1 MKKLKFL
8 TQGRLAVAIVVM
20 VLAID
25 QLIKIAVKTNM
36 FLYERIHIADWFY
49 IYFTENNGMAFGM
62 EIFAKLFLT
71 LFRIVAVILISGYLY
86 RIVHQSHRY
95 QTGYIVCLSF
105 ILAGAIGN
113 IIDCVFYGEVFSASL
128 PDQVAQ
134 WVPVGEGYSSWLH
147 GKVVDM
153 FYFPII
159 DTYWP
164 YWMPMVGGDRFI
176 FFSPIF
182 NFADAAISC
191 GIVALLLFYSSS
203 LSGEGREKNPPQEK
217 GGRS

>member
-1 MKKLKFL
+1 MKKFL
-8 TQGRLAVAIVVM
+8 TKGYLSAFIVIAVLV
-20 VLAID
+20 ID
-25 QLIKIAVKTNM
+25 QIIKIWVKTNM
-36 FLYERIHIADWFY
+36 FWHESIKITDWFY

-62 EIFAKLFLT
+62 EIFNKFFLT
-71 LFRIVAVILISGYLY
+71 GFRIMAAIAIAYLLVQY
-86 RIVHQSHRY
+86 VKKNY
-95 QTGYIVCLSF
+95 KTGFLVCVSL

-113 IIDCVFYGEVFSASL
+113 IIDCVFYGEIFSESTNSL
-128 PDQVAQ
+128 LATF
-134 WVPVGEGYSSWLH
+134 VPIGEGYSEWFF

-164 YWMPMVGGDRFI
+164 TWMPLVGGEHFI

-191 GIVALLLFYSSS
+191 GIIALILFYGKY
-203 LSGEGREKNPPQEK
+203 LSNIMEGPSKEKTK
-217 GGRS
+217 K

>member
-164 YWMPMVGGDRFI
+164 DWMPMVGGDRFI

-203 LSGEGREKNPPQEK
+203 LSGEGREKNLPQEK